1 MRSVLFIQFL
11 SVCTVVAYYQV
22 AGFQSLMDRIG
33 AAKGAH
39 PILFAFFSSVVAGSL
54 IPEIVK
60 TLMGDREWDK
70 RRLADSAH
78 NALMFAVN
86 GVVCERFYW
95 VMGIWYGTDN
105 SVGTVVKKILTDS
118 FGYSPF
124 VSLPIFVGLT
134 LLRLNNGN
142 PVRLVKSLN
151 KTILV
156 ERYAPMLLPMW
167 IYWIPLQACIY
178 VLPPNLQF
186 PFAQLCVAAWSL
198 VLVFVVN
205 RHDLHRPEKPVE
217 LASV

>member
-1 MRSVLFIQFL
+1 
-11 SVCTVVAYYQV
+11 
-22 AGFQSLMDRIG
+22 MDRLG
-33 AAKGAH
+33 EGKAAH
-39 PILFAFFSSVVAGSL
+39 PSWFALISSVVAGSM

-60 TLMGDREWDK
+60 TLMGDRDWDR

-95 VMGIWYGTDN
+95 IMGIWYGTDN
-105 SVGTVVKKILTDS
+105 SFSTVIKKILTDS
-118 FGYSPF
+118 FGYSLF
-124 VSLPIFVGLT
+124 LSLPIFVGLT
-134 LLRLNNGN
+134 LLRMNGGN
-142 PVRLVKSLN
+142 PIRTVKSLD
-151 KTILV
+151 KAILM

-167 IYWIPLQACIY
+167 MYWMPLQACIY

-205 RHDLHRPEKPVE
+205 RHDLHRQE
-217 LASV
+217 